1 MPKRKA
7 LVDDDAVRDTRG
19 RFGAYGEEPPR
30 RSVTRGSF
38 MVFRDSPLLRAI
50 DAAATRLEARVPAL
64 IPIGQLCATE
74 AASVAQPP
82 MSPAALAILVSRAD
96 ELGYQRDKNRGTA
109 QGPLLDAWAKLDDAL
124 GEWLRSVFTWAGEKG
139 AIINV
144 FLNVNGGGIVDV
156 DGSSKT
162 GWHTD
167 KPTEGRKGVTNNGRI
182 VLYYMNGSG
191 GAGDACGTLSVR
203 KGGREQTMIMQRGTA
218 LVATNE
224 LLTAQGVEHKHAGE
238 WGGVGLC
245 PRVGLLSC
253 HPQQRW
259 AAASPSSSRWS
270 SRRAPSPPR
279 RPPTSPP
286 RTPRSCRCSSSR
298 PSPSGRPRRSS
309 SAPTA
314 STGRWAS

>member
-1 MPKRKA
+1 MSKRRA
-7 LVDDDAVRDTRG
+7 LADVVAVRDTRG

-30 RSVTRGSF
+30 RS
-38 MVFRDSPLLRAI
+38 PLLRAI
-50 DAAATRLEARVPAL
+50 DAAAARLEVRVPAL

-82 MSPAALAILVSRAD
+82 MSPAALTILVSRAD

-109 QGPLLDAWAKLDDAL
+109 QGPLLDTWAKLDDAL
-124 GEWLRSVFTWAGEKG
+124 GEWLRSIFTWAGEKG

-144 FLNVNGGGIVDV
+144 FLNMNGGGVVDV

-191 GAGDACGTLSVR
+191 GALDACGTLSVR

-218 LVATNE
+218 LFATNE

-245 PRVGLLSC
+245 VRAGGLAYVTP
-253 HPQQRW
+253 HPQRW
-259 AAASPSSSRWS
+259 TAASPSSWRCS
-270 SRRAPSPPR
+270 SRRAPSPPPR
-279 RPPTSPP
+279 LPPSPP

-314 STGRWAS
+314 SMGRWAS